1 MKKLQLI
8 ITNSII
14 ISCLMLIFQNL
25 TAQNIE
31 KFYVNMPDVINPTL
45 SKQNRLELLEY
56 HKAKQSDSTVNRFGN
71 KAYLV
76 CFDTINQR
84 IVVRNTVSSTFEMKV
99 MMVESVLIIGIIRTV
114 CAPIC
119 QSSVEFYDTTWAPI
133 SLQFIMPKAI
143 DWLNEK
149 GFEGQNMD
157 RKWVKSVLE
166 NSFISLSFD
175 PIKPEIIA
183 KNNSLEF
190 VSEVDRKLIATILF
204 TKEIILKRDGRKWIP
219 EK

>member
-1 MKKLQLI
+1 
-8 ITNSII
+8 
-14 ISCLMLIFQNL
+14 MLIFQDL

-31 KFYVNMPDVINPTL
+31 KFYVNMPDALNPTL

-56 HKAKQSDSTVNRFGN
+56 HKAKQSDSTANRFGN

-76 CFDTINQR
+76 SLDTINLR

-99 MMVESVLIIGIIRTV
+99 MMVDSTLTIGIIRTV

-119 QSSVEFYDTTWAPI
+119 QSSVEFYDTAWAPL
-133 SLQFIMPKAI
+133 SLQFTMPKAI
-143 DWLNEK
+143 DWMNEK
-149 GFEGQNMD
+149 GFDGQNMD

-166 NSFISLSFD
+166 SSFISLSFD

-190 VSEVDRKLIATILF
+190 VTEVDRKLIATILF
-204 TKEIILKRDGRKWIP
+204 TKEQRFKLEGRKWIP
-219 EK
+219 EI